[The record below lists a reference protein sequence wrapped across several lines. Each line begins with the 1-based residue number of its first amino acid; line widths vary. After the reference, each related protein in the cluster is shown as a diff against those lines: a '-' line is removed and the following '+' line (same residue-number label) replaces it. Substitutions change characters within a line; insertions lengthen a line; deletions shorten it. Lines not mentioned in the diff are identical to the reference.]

1 LTFGIFLWHLAWH
14 VLVVLSYKKLRKS
27 TWLNMELILKI
38 VEEDVAA
45 WLLHFFNFL
54 LKRPFFYL
62 LVKQLWVLF
71 CGVGAFVSRFAPKK
85 PKIHRVAILFLVVYV
100 LRDRYKEELDRQ
112 RILQARLEEAMNR
125 QEPQAKRD
133 QQLGD
138 LDRWLDQQET
148 LKGRTKNA

>member
-1 LTFGIFLWHLAWH
+1 
-14 VLVVLSYKKLRKS
+14 
-27 TWLNMELILKI
+27 
-38 VEEDVAA
+38 
-45 WLLHFFNFL
+45 LLLGYFIFFNFL
-54 LKRPFFYL
+54 LKQPFFYL